1 MPSVVEQAE
10 AVEAAKKKPTTGKRI
25 IPGVALAMIAS
36 TIAIEGGYVN
46 HSSDP
51 GGETNMGITKVT
63 ARQHAY
69 VGPMRTLPRETAE
82 SIYYDSYIVAP
93 GLEPLIALDAP
104 VTEELYDT
112 GVNMGTTKPARWF
125 ELSINEQCGT
135 RLAVDGHVRSPVVAA
150 YGACQ
155 ARLGAARLCVGTL
168 NSLDSKQLAEY
179 ERLVRVNPKLRV
191 FLKGWTKNRIG
202 NVDRRKCSEG
212 R

>member
-10 AVEAAKKKPTTGKRI
+10 ANEAAAKKKPGKRV
-25 IPGVALAMIAS
+25 IPGVALAMILS

-51 GGETNMGITKVT
+51 GGETNMGVTKVT
-63 ARQHAY
+63 ARQHGY

-82 SIYYDSYIVAP
+82 GIYYDSYIVKP
-93 GLEPLIALDAP
+93 GLEPLIAIDAP

-125 ELSINEQCGT
+125 EQSINEECGS
-135 RLAVDGHVRSPVVAA
+135 RLAVDGRVGPGVIAA
-150 YGACQ
+150 YKACQ

-168 NSLDSKQLAEY
+168 NSLDAKQRAEY

-191 FLKGWTKNRIG
+191 FLRGWIANRVG
-202 NVDRRKCSEG
+202 NVDRRKCTEG

>member
-10 AVEAAKKKPTTGKRI
+10 ADEAAKKKPTPGKRI

-36 TIAIEGGYVN
+36 TIAIEGGYVRN
-46 HSSDP
+46 PVDP
-51 GGETNMGITKVT
+51 GGETNMGVTKVT
-63 ARQHAY
+63 ARQNGYA
-69 VGPMRTLPRETAE
+69 GPMRTLPRETAE
-82 SIYYDSYIVAP
+82 SIYYKQYIVAP
-93 GLEPLIALDAP
+93 GYEPLIAVDAP
-104 VTEELYDT
+104 VVEELFDT
-112 GVNMGTTKPARWF
+112 TVNMGASRPSRWF
-125 ELSINEQCGT
+125 EQSINEECGS
-135 RLAVDGHVRSPVVAA
+135 RIAVDGRVGPGVVGA
-150 YGACQ
+150 YKACQ

-179 ERLVRVNPKLRV
+179 QRIVRVNPKLRV

>member
-1 MPSVVEQAE
+1 MSSVVEQAE
-10 AVEAAKKKPTTGKRI
+10 ANEAAKKKPTPGKRI

-36 TIAIEGGYVN
+36 TIAIEGGYVRN
-46 HSSDP
+46 PVDP
-51 GGETNMGITKVT
+51 GGETNMGVTKVT
-63 ARQHAY
+63 AQANGYH
-69 VGPMRTLPRETAE
+69 GPMRQLPRETAE
-82 SIYYDSYIVAP
+82 SIYYNQYIVAP
-93 GLEPLIALDAP
+93 GYEPLIAIDAP
-104 VTEELYDT
+104 VTEELFDT
-112 GVNMGTTKPARWF
+112 TVNMGASRPSGWF
-125 ELSINEQCGT
+125 ERSINEQCGT

-155 ARLGAARLCVGTL
+155 ARLGAVRLCVGTL

-179 ERLVRVNPKLRV
+179 ERLVRVHPKLRV